1 MAKVIIAGGRDFDNP
16 QMIEDTMKQLDMIVT
31 EVVCGCA
38 RGADTLGREWAK
50 KHNIPVK
57 NFPADWDS
65 YGNIAGALRN
75 QEMGDYAD
83 FLVAF
88 WDGKSAGTRHMI
100 TYMQQIGKHGKVI
113 MYECTAKPLF

>member
-1 MAKVIIAGGRDFDNP
+1 MAKVIIAGGRDFDNA
-16 QMIEDTMKQLDMIVT
+16 QMVEETMKQLDIIVT
-31 EVVCGCA
+31 EVICGGA
-38 RGADTLGREWAK
+38 RGADTLGREWAQ

-57 NFPADWDS
+57 MFPADWDA
-65 YGNIAGALRN
+65 YGNVAGALRN

-88 WDGKSAGTRHMI
+88 WDGTSPGTKHMI